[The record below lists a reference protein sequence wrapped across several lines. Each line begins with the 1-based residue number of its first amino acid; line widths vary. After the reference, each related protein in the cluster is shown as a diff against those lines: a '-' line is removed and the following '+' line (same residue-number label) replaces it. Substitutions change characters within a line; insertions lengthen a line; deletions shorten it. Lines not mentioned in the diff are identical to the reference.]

1 MKQEEVFEVVKKHI
15 LDQMEDEL
23 TEEDIDTSKSMVEI
37 GMNSLDIVEVV
48 TNSMRELRVKIPREE
63 LSELK
68 NLQGLID
75 LLTEYKTKQ
84 EKEQNE

>member
-1 MKQEEVFEVVKKHI
+1 MTQEEVLEVVKKHI

-23 TEEDIDTSKSMVEI
+23 TEEDIDTSKSMIEI

-68 NLQGLID
+68 NLQDLIK
-75 LLTEYKTKQ
+75 LLTKYKNKQ
-84 EKEQNE
+84 EE